1 MPPGAGR
8 QFTVGDHQGG
18 ADYLLDVDSVYK
30 RRLSNSKG
38 GLISHIVDD
47 TIILASVD
55 FSYEVSVSRSA
66 GEVLHFG
73 QAKTELQPGGAIGQ
87 WQNLRTTTGV
97 FTDKSNDG
105 VENFYVDL
113 LLRFLL

>member
-1 MPPGAGR
+1 M
-8 QFTVGDHQGG
+8 
-18 ADYLLDVDSVYK
+18 YK

-47 TIILASVD
+47 NIILASVD

-73 QAKTELQPGGAIGQ
+73 QAKPNCSPAEPLANGKISGRRPAFS
-87 WQNLRTTTGV
+87 LSR
-97 FTDKSNDG
+97 SNDG

-113 LLRFLL
+113 LPRFIVDDVKNIPSR

>member
-1 MPPGAGR
+1 M
-8 QFTVGDHQGG
+8 
-18 ADYLLDVDSVYK
+18 YK

-55 FSYEVSVSRSA
+55 LSYEVSVSRSA

-87 WQNLRTTTGV
+87 WPMV
-97 FTDKSNDG
+97 KSQDG
-105 VENFYVDL
+105 DQ
-113 LLRFLL
+113 RFH

>member
-1 MPPGAGR
+1 M
-8 QFTVGDHQGG
+8 
-18 ADYLLDVDSVYK
+18 YK

-73 QAKTELQPGGAIGQ
+73 QAKIELQPGGAIGQ
-87 WQNLRTTTGV
+87 WQNLRTATSV
-97 FTDKSNDG
+97 FTNKSNAG

-113 LLRFLL
+113 LPRFIVDDVKNIPSR

>member
-1 MPPGAGR
+1 M
-8 QFTVGDHQGG
+8 
-18 ADYLLDVDSVYK
+18 YK